1 MATPHQTIDRVG
13 GWLSL
18 VCAIH
23 CAVVPIAVLL
33 AALGVPVFG
42 SLGVFDDPRFELGF
56 SAAAVILAVIS
67 VGLGVRAG
75 ANHRPML
82 IGFAVGLTLILGS
95 HVAPGPKWLSHLI
108 LVVGALTVARTHHR
122 SRHSCADHQPGHAAS
137 AADGHHAVGPSPER
151 PGDDPAAPA
160 SAPLLP

>member
-1 MATPHQTIDRVG
+1 MATPHQTVDRVG

-33 AALGVPVFG
+33 TAFGVPVVG
-42 SLGVFDDPRFELGF
+42 SLGWFDDPRFELGF
-56 SAAAVILAVIS
+56 SAAAVVLVAIS

-75 ANHRPML
+75 AERRPML
-82 IGFAVGLTLILGS
+82 VGFAVGLALILGS
-95 HVAPGPKWLSHLI
+95 HLVPGPEWISHLI
-108 LVVGALTVARTHHR
+108 LVVGALTVAHTHR
-122 SRHSCADHQPGHAAS
+122 RSLESRHRCDDHPGVEA
-137 AADGHHAVGPSPER
+137 SPEPR
-151 PGDDPAAPA
+151 GDDPAAPA